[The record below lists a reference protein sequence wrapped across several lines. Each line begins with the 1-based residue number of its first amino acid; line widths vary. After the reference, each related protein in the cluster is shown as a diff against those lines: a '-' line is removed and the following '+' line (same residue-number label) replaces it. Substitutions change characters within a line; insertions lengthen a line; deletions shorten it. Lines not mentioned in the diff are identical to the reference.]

1 MEYSRHVDPGWR
13 LIFLI
18 LKGLVGHPMVS
29 YWKLSLPGLLGN
41 GGQDGGRASQCQE
54 TCLGTRD
61 FKCSVDCVSCLCL

>member
-29 YWKLSLPGLLGN
+29 YCLS
-41 GGQDGGRASQCQE
+41 QA
-54 TCLGTRD
+54 CLGMVGKMVAGLVSAKKPALGQVI
-61 FKCSVDCVSCLCL
+61 FKCSVDCVSYLCL